1 MTMSMTSPAP
11 SFADDRFAVISQPR
25 PGTIVELSPGSQLS
39 VRFRRGLGTSS
50 WHAVGVPGHLLALP
64 VSEDGG
70 HEFQFLVFDCT
81 QVPTPLRLERRH
93 PDREIAHEVCELLVV
108 PVPVPVTGDSARTSS
123 SAWPRTASR

>member
-70 HEFQFLVFDCT
+70 HEFQFLVFGADDGS
-81 QVPTPLRLERRH
+81 TPLRFERRH
-93 PDREIAHEVCELLVV
+93 PDREMAHEVCELLVV
-108 PVPVPVTGDSARTSS
+108 PVSDAGARTSRPAS
-123 SAWPRTASR
+123 PRSA